1 MPRLIVDDPVYQE
14 TEHYTQL
21 IRQNQDFVMRL
32 TAAIESGAESA
43 AAVTATVRTRS
54 EAKRGSPNS
63 DSTQVAA

>member
-1 MPRLIVDDPVYQE
+1 MPRVNIIEPADQP
-14 TEHYTQL
+14 TEHYFRL

-32 TAAIESGAESA
+32 TAALESGAETA
-43 AAVTATVRTRS
+43 AGMTATVRTRR